1 VDIVQALVFL
11 TSTAGT
17 VVRVT
22 SGGVTTEFTPST
34 GNATFGGTGVHLLTV
49 PLRTGTVS
57 AEIVRSGATVAR
69 VDSPHTVTL
78 TPLVQDMH
86 YRAVSSLRQQLGSPA

>member
-1 VDIVQALVFL
+1 MQALVFL

-49 PLRTGTVS
+49 PLRTGAVS